1 MKTIYLSL
9 SIVALLAS
17 PGFAQ
22 RQFSVEEKE
31 TVQRSLEFAPG
42 ARKLLDVEN
51 VNGFIHVTGY
61 DGATVEMVANETIRG
76 RSQDRIEAA
85 KREVVLDIADRS
97 DIVRIVVDHPG
108 KCRNGNNGNGCFN
121 YNSNEDQYSVK
132 YDFEIRVPKS
142 ASVRLRSIN
151 SGEIRAQG
159 VQGDFDVEHINGAI
173 QLEDMSGSG
182 RAHTING
189 AVHVS
194 FSANP
199 KSDCSFHSLN
209 GAIEVS
215 YPGNLSAELRFKTL
229 NGGVYTDFPPAVI
242 PAATSSSPQRV
253 RVGNGGPEMEFE
265 SLNGNIK
272 ILQAK

>member
-1 MKTIYLSL
+1 
-9 SIVALLAS
+9 
-17 PGFAQ
+17 
-22 RQFSVEEKE
+22 
-31 TVQRSLEFAPG
+31 
-42 ARKLLDVEN
+42 
-51 VNGFIHVTGY
+51 
-61 DGATVEMVANETIRG
+61 
-76 RSQDRIEAA
+76 
-85 KREVVLDIADRS
+85 
-97 DIVRIVVDHPG
+97 VR
-108 KCRNGNNGNGCFN
+108 F
-121 YNSNEDQYSVK
+121 
-132 YDFEIRVPKS
+132 DFEIRVPRS
-142 ASVRLRSIN
+142 AAVHLRSIN
-151 SGEIRAQG
+151 SGEIRVQS

-189 AVHVS
+189 PVQVS
-194 FSANP
+194 FGASP

-215 YPGNLSAELRFKTL
+215 FPGNLSAELRFKTL

-265 SLNGNIK
+265 SLNGSIK